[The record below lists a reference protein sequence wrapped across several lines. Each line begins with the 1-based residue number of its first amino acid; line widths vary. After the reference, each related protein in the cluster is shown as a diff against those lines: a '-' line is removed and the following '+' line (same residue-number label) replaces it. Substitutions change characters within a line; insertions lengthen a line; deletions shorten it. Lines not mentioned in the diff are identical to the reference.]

1 MLAEPAASS
10 PPPSSSAATQSP
22 FGATLKKTPGSTASG
37 AVGSPPASFPANA
50 VGLPFSTTL
59 KETPNSAVLREGS
72 ARPDEKRDWGE
83 MNGASPFAVK
93 LRSTGK
99 SKPTADMKLAAAAA
113 ASAASPGFLEHYMR
127 VIDASCQISR
137 EFNDVLYKTR
147 QDGAGAPE
155 RAVVFEARAAEDTAE
170 TVGRAAA
177 VSAEGVVADAPD
189 ASEPVGEQALP
200 EEEEALQ
207 TTATAM
213 KESESELSEDARAV
227 PTFADALAPVSSYER
242 RLAGLSGMIQGK
254 ERDNLLALTSSA
266 LTQQPGP
273 GTAPTSSSSNSG
285 LICIYTYTLS
295 TSALKSVSVC
305 KQIRKYIC
313 TKRIHT

>member
-1 MLAEPAASS
+1 M
-10 PPPSSSAATQSP
+10 
-22 FGATLKKTPGSTASG
+22 GS
-37 AVGSPPASFPANA
+37 
-50 VGLPFSTTL
+50 PFSTTL
-59 KETPNSAVLREGS
+59 KKTPNSAVLREGS
-72 ARPDEKRDWGE
+72 ARPDEKRDLGK

-99 SKPTADMKLAAAAA
+99 SKPTADMKLVGAA
-113 ASAASPGFLEHYMR
+113 ASPASPGFLEHYMR

-137 EFNDVLYKTR
+137 EFDDVVYKTR
-147 QDGAGAPE
+147 PDGAGTSE
-155 RAVVFEARAAEDTAE
+155 QGVVFEAPAAAEDTAE
-170 TVGRAAA
+170 TVGRAAV
-177 VSAEGVVADAPD
+177 VSAEGVAVDAPD
-189 ASEPVGEQALP
+189 ASEPVGEQSLP
-200 EEEEALQ
+200 EEVEALQ

-213 KESESELSEDARAV
+213 KESEVSEDARAV

-242 RLAGLSGMIQGK
+242 RLAGLSGIIKGK

-295 TSALKSVSVC
+295 TSALKSVCVC

-313 TKRIHT
+313 T

>member
-1 MLAEPAASS
+1 LLAEPAASS
-10 PPPSSSAATQSP
+10 PPPSSAAATLSP

-37 AVGSPPASFPANA
+37 AVGSPPASSPANA
-50 VGLPFSTTL
+50 VGSPFSTTL
-59 KETPNSAVLREGS
+59 KKTPNSAVLQEGS
-72 ARPDEKRDWGE
+72 ARPDEKRDLGE
-83 MNGASPFAVK
+83 MNGASLFAVK

-113 ASAASPGFLEHYMR
+113 SPASPASPGFLEHYKHYMR

-137 EFNDVLYKTR
+137 EFNDVVYKTR
-147 QDGAGAPE
+147 PDGAGA
-155 RAVVFEARAAEDTAE
+155 
-170 TVGRAAA
+170 
-177 VSAEGVVADAPD
+177 S
-189 ASEPVGEQALP
+189 
-200 EEEEALQ
+200 EALQ

-266 LTQQPGP
+266 LAQQPGP

-285 LICIYTYTLS
+285 FICIYTYTLS
-295 TSALKSVSVC
+295 TSALKSVCVC

-313 TKRIHT
+313 T